1 MSVCCYKLRNYILLI
16 LAQGQT
22 YCMCLLLTVGWL
34 ILFKNSDF
42 LYHFLY
48 TSFFLIL
55 RKDFPVQKHNSL
67 LLCSE
72 QSESL
77 LIRSNYTET
86 LRFER
91 MIWESR
97 SCWWQSGWC
106 FPCIQP
112 DFKISETAG
121 SFHVSWLHSLKCRR
135 VGPHFLFPPIIK
147 TGSQEAN
154 HLSTTPWNAAL
165 WENGKKLII
174 QSPEIKTEALL
185 FSNKRGLL
193 C

>member
-1 MSVCCYKLRNYILLI
+1 MSVCCSKLRNYILLNSS
-16 LAQGQT
+16 QGQT
-22 YCMCLLLTVGWL
+22 YSRHLLTVGWM

-42 LYHFLY
+42 LYRFLY
-48 TSFFLIL
+48 TSFLLIL

-72 QSESL
+72 QSERL

-86 LRFER
+86 LRSER

-106 FPCIQP
+106 FPYIQP
-112 DFKISETAG
+112 DFKIREAAG

-135 VGPHFLFPPIIK
+135 VGPHFLFPLIIK
-147 TGSQEAN
+147 TGSQEAS
-154 HLSTTPWNAAL
+154 HLSTTPWNPAL
-165 WENGKKLII
+165 WENGKKLIT
-174 QSPEIKTEALL
+174 QSPKIKTEALI